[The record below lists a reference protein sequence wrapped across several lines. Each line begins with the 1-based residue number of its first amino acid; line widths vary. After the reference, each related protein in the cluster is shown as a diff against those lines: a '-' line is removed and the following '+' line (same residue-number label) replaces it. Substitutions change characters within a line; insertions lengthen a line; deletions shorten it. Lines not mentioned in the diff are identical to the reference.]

1 MFHHPSFD
9 DHERVLHATDAASG
23 LKAIIAIHD
32 TVRGPALGGCRVW
45 TYDDDDAA
53 LTDSQAITDALRLSR
68 GMSYKSAMA
77 DLPLGGGKSVMI
89 VPERGAATPAMF
101 EALGRAIED
110 LSGKYIVAE
119 DVGSSPRDLA
129 FVKRH
134 TRHVT
139 GLAPEDGGV
148 GDPSPTTAYGC
159 FIGVAATAR
168 AVGFPSLEGVHVALQ
183 GLGNVGYGLRM
194 RGVKRAE
201 IKRRVAAALETV
213 SLTGFEDR
221 YPAQL
226 SGGQQQRVAIA
237 RVMVLEPRVI
247 LLDEPFNA
255 LDAKLRGTMQVELR
269 QLIKRLGMTAI
280 FVTHDQEEALT
291 MSDRIAAM
299 RGGKIEQVAPPEE
312 IFDRPASAYVA
323 DFIGSSNF
331 WEAHAEG
338 GRVALP
344 DGQSV
349 ATDLAGPVMIM
360 ARPHNLRLEPAGGEG
375 AGPGNPGP
383 WRGTVTLHR
392 SIGPLIE
399 YHVALA
405 GGATVRVVHMRQERA
420 GIIRDGAAVTVRVL
434 DPDLMSIYRP
444 A

>member
-1 MFHHPSFD
+1 MVPVSNLAAPVLRIGAVSKRFGTQTVL
-9 DHERVLHATDAASG
+9 DHCVLD
-23 LKAIIAIHD
+23 
-32 TVRGPALGGCRVW
+32 
-45 TYDDDDAA
+45 
-53 LTDSQAITDALRLSR
+53 
-68 GMSYKSAMA
+68 
-77 DLPLGGGKSVMI
+77 
-89 VPERGAATPAMF
+89 
-101 EALGRAIED
+101 
-110 LSGKYIVAE
+110 VAE
-119 DVGSSPRDLA
+119 GEIVTLLGPSGCGKTTLLRCIAGFWDSDDGTILVDGRPMDRLPVNRRPVGVVFQSYALFPHL
-129 FVKRH
+129 
-134 TRHVT
+134 T
-139 GLAPEDGGV
+139 
-148 GDPSPTTAYGC
+148 
-159 FIGVAATAR
+159 VA
-168 AVGFPSLEGVHVALQ
+168 
-183 GLGNVGYGLRM
+183 GNVGYGLRM

-291 MSDRIAAM
+291 MSDRIAVM

-360 ARPHNLRLEPAGGEG
+360 ARPHNLRLEPAGGAGEG
-375 AGPGNPGP
+375 EVGP